1 MVKSMSEDLK
11 HTPEILSAKDL
22 QDMGF
27 SRSMSYALFNRED
40 IPVIRIGK
48 RKFIRREKFME
59 WLAELYA
66 KRDKLIK
73 RQAAVKEQEKLLDK
87 RIAALNEKIK
97 EIERTRLLNMCKERN
112 WTLSDL
118 MDVLESIPEGMDF
131 KTFTKK
137 VNKKSQQT
145 KKEEHD
151 DQI

>member
-1 MVKSMSEDLK
+1 MTEKNNVPAVD
-11 HTPEILSAKDL
+11 
-22 QDMGF
+22 
-27 SRSMSYALFNRED
+27 D
-40 IPVIRIGK
+40 IPAEQQTEPTKLK
-48 RKFIRREKFME
+48 RTNEEK
-59 WLAELYA
+59 LQELYE

-73 RQAAVKEQEKLLDK
+73 RQAAVKKQEKLLDK

-131 KTFTKK
+131 KTFAKK
-137 VNKKSQQT
+137 VNKKAQQT

>member
-1 MVKSMSEDLK
+1 MENKNSAAMKAAEQQTESTKVKRTDEEK
-11 HTPEILSAKDL
+11 L
-22 QDMGF
+22 Q
-27 SRSMSYALFNRED
+27 
-40 IPVIRIGK
+40 
-48 RKFIRREKFME
+48 
-59 WLAELYA
+59 ELYA
-66 KRDKLIK
+66 KRDKLLK
-73 RQAAVKEQEKLLDK
+73 RLADVKAQEKSLDK

-137 VNKKSQQT
+137 VTKKAQQT

>member
-1 MVKSMSEDLK
+1 MVNEN
-11 HTPEILSAKDL
+11 SAAMKAAEKQTEPIKPKRTIEEKL
-22 QDMGF
+22 Q
-27 SRSMSYALFNRED
+27 
-40 IPVIRIGK
+40 
-48 RKFIRREKFME
+48 
-59 WLAELYA
+59 ELYA

>member
-1 MVKSMSEDLK
+1 MNEKERT
-11 HTPEILSAKDL
+11 TPTAEPATEQQTEPTKPKRTNEEKL
-22 QDMGF
+22 Q
-27 SRSMSYALFNRED
+27 
-40 IPVIRIGK
+40 
-48 RKFIRREKFME
+48 
-59 WLAELYA
+59 ELYA
-66 KRDKLIK
+66 RRDKLQI
-73 RQAAVKEQEKLLDK
+73 RLEDVKAQEKSLDK

-131 KTFTKK
+131 KTFAKK
-137 VNKKSQQT
+137 VNKKAQQT

>member
-1 MVKSMSEDLK
+1 MVNEN
-11 HTPEILSAKDL
+11 SAAMKAAEKQTEPTKPKRTIEEKL
-22 QDMGF
+22 Q
-27 SRSMSYALFNRED
+27 
-40 IPVIRIGK
+40 
-48 RKFIRREKFME
+48 
-59 WLAELYA
+59 ELYA

>member
-1 MVKSMSEDLK
+1 MTEKNNVPAVD
-11 HTPEILSAKDL
+11 
-22 QDMGF
+22 
-27 SRSMSYALFNRED
+27 D
-40 IPVIRIGK
+40 IPAEQQTEPTKLK
-48 RKFIRREKFME
+48 RTNEEK
-59 WLAELYA
+59 LQELYA

-73 RQAAVKEQEKLLDK
+73 RQAAVKKQEKLLDK

-131 KTFTKK
+131 KTFSKK
-137 VNKKSQQT
+137 VNKKAQQT

-151 DQI
+151 DKV

>member
-1 MVKSMSEDLK
+1 MTEKNNVPAVD
-11 HTPEILSAKDL
+11 
-22 QDMGF
+22 
-27 SRSMSYALFNRED
+27 D
-40 IPVIRIGK
+40 IPAEQQTEPTKLK
-48 RKFIRREKFME
+48 RTNEEK
-59 WLAELYA
+59 LQELYA

-131 KTFTKK
+131 KPFAKK
-137 VNKKSQQT
+137 VNKKAQQT
-145 KKEEHD
+145 KKEEHN
-151 DQI
+151 DQV

>member
-1 MVKSMSEDLK
+1 MVNEN
-11 HTPEILSAKDL
+11 SAAMKAAEKQTEPTKPKRTIEEKL
-22 QDMGF
+22 Q
-27 SRSMSYALFNRED
+27 
-40 IPVIRIGK
+40 
-48 RKFIRREKFME
+48 
-59 WLAELYA
+59 ELYA

-131 KTFTKK
+131 KTFTKM
-137 VNKKSQQT
+137 VTKKAQQT
-145 KKEEHD
+145 KKEEHN
-151 DQI
+151 DQV

>member
-1 MVKSMSEDLK
+1 MSNETMTK
-11 HTPEILSAKDL
+11 PTAEATKPKRTNEEKL
-22 QDMGF
+22 Q
-27 SRSMSYALFNRED
+27 
-40 IPVIRIGK
+40 
-48 RKFIRREKFME
+48 
-59 WLAELYA
+59 ELYA
-66 KRDKLIK
+66 KRDKLLK
-73 RQAAVKEQEKLLDK
+73 RLEDVKAQEKSLDK

-131 KTFTKK
+131 KSFTKK
-137 VNKKSQQT
+137 VNKKAQQT